1 MRTAPPPADHPD
13 RALLAQESLQ
23 PAYDAMVSKMVAR
36 GWAEKDVALAMVG
49 LSEAHAMGLESLD
62 VTEAQLA
69 WARAIGALPPVVP
82 RPGRRLPPP
91 YPLATR
97 LAFVAG
103 SVVVGALMLWFI
115 AG

>member
-1 MRTAPPPADHPD
+1 MKTAPPPASHPD
-13 RALLAQESLQ
+13 RALMAQESLQ

-69 WARAIGALPPVVP
+69 WARAIGALPPIAP
-82 RPGRRLPPP
+82 RTERRLPPP
-91 YPLATR
+91 YPLATG

>member
-1 MRTAPPPADHPD
+1 MKTVPPPAGHPD

-23 PAYDAMVSKMVAR
+23 PAYDAMVSKMVAQ

-49 LSEAHAMGLESLD
+49 LSEAHAMALESLD

-69 WARAIGALPPVVP
+69 WARAIGALPPIEP
-82 RPGRRLPPP
+82 QPERKLPPP

-103 SVVVGALMLWFI
+103 AAVTGGLMLWLI